1 MPYLVER
8 RQLVTPGDLLAEG
21 DYNAG
26 ENTYQEGNRVYASMI
41 GFANFVGRNVYVVA
55 LKGCYIPA
63 VGDLVIG
70 KVVDMRLG
78 AWIID
83 INAPYSAVL
92 FTSEAFDRSFNSRL
106 DEMTKLFDIGDLI
119 VAKVIS
125 VDRTRDP
132 VLTIRESGLGKI
144 TRGHVI
150 KITPTKVP
158 RLIGRKGS
166 MITILK
172 RETNCHITIGQNGL
186 VLVSGMKPELEAL
199 AILAIHTVDRDAHTS
214 GLTDRI
220 NELIKKEKEEKG
232 LDAN

>member
-26 ENTYQEGNRVYASMI
+26 ENTYQEENKVYASRI
-41 GFANFVGRNVYVVA
+41 GFANFAGRTVYVVA
-55 LKGCYIPA
+55 VKGGYFPA

-78 AWIID
+78 AWTID

-92 FTSEAFDRSFNSRL
+92 FTSEAFDRSFNSRY
-106 DEMTKLFDIGDLI
+106 DEMSRLLDIGDLVI
-119 VAKVIS
+119 AKIIA

-132 VLTIRESGLGKI
+132 VLTVREPGLGKI
-144 TRGHVI
+144 TKGHVI

-166 MITILK
+166 MIGMLK
-172 RETNCHITIGQNGL
+172 RETSCYITIGQNGL
-186 VLVSGMKPELEAL
+186 VHISGVKPELEAL
-199 AILAIHTVDRDAHTS
+199 AIQAIYTVEKEAHTT
-214 GLTDRI
+214 GLTDHI
-220 NELIKKEKEEKG
+220 SELIKKEREEKG
-232 LDAN
+232 LNVN